1 MAQPRRTKGPPLVAG
16 SGQGWKVTSGIG
28 ALMVA
33 AAASIF
39 QLVAPAELRAPAIAI
54 AIASGVVAAVAMLAV
69 RCPGC
74 ERSLGLWAFR
84 TGSLTTWHE
93 RLVEAQEC
101 PSCGHRAEGEAGG
114 RR

>member
-16 SGQGWKVTSGIG
+16 SGQAWKVTFGIG
-28 ALMVA
+28 ALVVA

-39 QLVAPAELRAPAIAI
+39 QLVSPTDLRTPAIAI
-54 AIASGVVAAVAMLAV
+54 AIASGVVGAVAMLAV

-74 ERSLGLWAFR
+74 GRSLGLWAFR
-84 TGSLTTWHE
+84 TGGLTTWHE
-93 RLVEAQEC
+93 RLVETQDC
-101 PSCGHRAEGEAGG
+101 PSCGHRAEGATGG